1 MKTNR
6 ILTYS
11 FVSLICLEVFVI
23 ILSWMISTLRPDLSV
38 NSLMGSDGVR
48 WLFATSVS
56 NVISEPLAWLLLL
69 SVGLGLLVK
78 SGLLSFGKNRDDVRK
93 PFLFQHKLALRIVFG
108 EMVIVMVMMF
118 LLTCLPHAVLANVN
132 GDLFPGPFS
141 KSIVS
146 TLTATV
152 SVCSI
157 SYGVICGT
165 FGNITSIF
173 NAIVWG
179 IRCVAPLIP
188 VLMMFLEVYETVKYA
203 FNL

>member
-1 MKTNR
+1 
-6 ILTYS
+6 
-11 FVSLICLEVFVI
+11 
-23 ILSWMISTLRPDLSV
+23 
-38 NSLMGSDGVR
+38 
-48 WLFATSVS
+48 
-56 NVISEPLAWLLLL
+56 
-69 SVGLGLLVK
+69 
-78 SGLLSFGKNRDDVRK
+78 
-93 PFLFQHKLALRIVFG
+93 
-108 EMVIVMVMMF
+108 MVMMF